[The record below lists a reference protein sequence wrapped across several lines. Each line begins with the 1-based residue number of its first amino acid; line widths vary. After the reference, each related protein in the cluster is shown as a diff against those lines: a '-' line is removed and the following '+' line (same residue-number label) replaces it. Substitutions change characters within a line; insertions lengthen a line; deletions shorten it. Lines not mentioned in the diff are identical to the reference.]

1 MISTDRPTHS
11 GPIAVRRITGPDNPP
26 KRTRTTRSGADLHS
40 WIPPNWI
47 AVAEQQCIEYDTVV
61 KFAETLFEARMAAGL
76 TQAELSTR
84 SGIARPNIA
93 AFEAGRRDPRWD
105 TAIRTLEAAGAVVEV
120 VEPITWTWTAGRR
133 PYAVPS
139 RLWRLDLRDSFRVL
153 TPGLHLWWSGPAL
166 RLDLANRADR
176 IRAYELILREGAP
189 EDIGATVDGALLIDA
204 WPDLVLPTELRQ
216 AWQPVLDRARP
227 ELADAS

>member
-1 MISTDRPTHS
+1 M
-11 GPIAVRRITGPDNPP
+11 PD
-26 KRTRTTRSGADLHS
+26 K
-40 WIPPNWI
+40 
-47 AVAEQQCIEYDTVV
+47 ECIEYDTIMR
-61 KFAETLFEARMAAGL
+61 FADALFEARVAAGL
-76 TQAELSTR
+76 TQAELSAR

-105 TAIRTLEAAGAVVEV
+105 TAIRTLEAAGAVLEV
-120 VEPITWTWTAGRR
+120 VEPITWSWTEGRR

-139 RLWRLDLRDSFRVL
+139 RLWRLDLRDALKVL

-176 IRAYELILREGAP
+176 IRAYELVLREGTP
-189 EDIGATVDGALLIDA
+189 EDIGSTIDGALLIDA
-204 WPDLVLPTELRQ
+204 WPDLVLPAELRQ
-216 AWQPVLDRARP
+216 AWKPILNAARP